1 MDAEA
6 QSNPSGPAHVAAR
19 FMLQASVTL
28 TEMKLTGPNSTRNIK
43 LFAEKCNTNI
53 KVTKCLQWNIKL
65 RNCIFD

>member
-43 LFAEKCNTNI
+43 LFAEKCNTI
-53 KVTKCLQWNIKL
+53 SKLQNVYSGI
-65 RNCIFD
+65 